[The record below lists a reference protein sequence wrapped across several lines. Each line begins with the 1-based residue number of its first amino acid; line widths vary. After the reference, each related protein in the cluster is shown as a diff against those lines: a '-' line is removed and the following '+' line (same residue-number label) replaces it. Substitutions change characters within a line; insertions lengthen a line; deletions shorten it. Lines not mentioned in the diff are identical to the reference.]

1 MTTTTTL
8 DTRQRSER
16 KTREF
21 AACAFVFLTG
31 VLVGCS
37 TRASTD
43 ATATS
48 TANANAARE
57 VKTAVVREETWPRT
71 LRSTGELAA
80 FEEATISTK
89 VAGRLDGIAVDLGSR
104 VKRGDVLASIEA
116 RDFDLRLT
124 ASKTA
129 LQAAR
134 ARLGLSIDGD
144 GMDDTIAPDDAAIV
158 KLAIAQLD
166 DAKLARDR
174 QTALSKDGVSSKA
187 AFDSAEIAFR
197 AAESRVQD
205 ARDEVQNRRAVLAQ
219 RRAELAIAAQQLADT
234 KITAPFDGLVRRRL
248 VSPGDYL
255 ATGSAVAMLVRA
267 DPLRLRLEIP
277 EREAS
282 NVRVGQAVRIAIE
295 GDPNEHVGTLA
306 RASPTISATNRTL
319 LVEAEVRND
328 TFELRPGSFVRA
340 QIIVDSEAK
349 ALIVPAEALVS
360 FAGIDKVIVVDG
372 DKATERRVTVG
383 RTDAKRVE
391 ILSGVQSG
399 EFVVLSPGNLQ
410 TGATVRITK

>member
-158 KLAIAQLD
+158 M
-166 DAKLARDR
+166 ARVFVD
-174 QTALSKDGVSSKA
+174 TFAGALCEAGDLVQPLQRGS
-187 AFDSAEIAFR
+187 ITR
-197 AAESRVQD
+197 AHI
-205 ARDEVQNRRAVLAQ
+205 LG
-219 RRAELAIAAQQLADT
+219 ELAD
-234 KITAPFDGLVRRRL
+234 
-248 VSPGDYL
+248 
-255 ATGSAVAMLVRA
+255 
-267 DPLRLRLEIP
+267 
-277 EREAS
+277 
-282 NVRVGQAVRIAIE
+282 
-295 GDPNEHVGTLA
+295 LA
-306 RASPTISATNRTL
+306 RAGTPARRSTTEITLFKSVGTALEDLAAAQMVYDAGRLQPLPAT
-319 LVEAEVRND
+319 
-328 TFELRPGSFVRA
+328 
-340 QIIVDSEAK
+340 
-349 ALIVPAEALVS
+349 
-360 FAGIDKVIVVDG
+360 
-372 DKATERRVTVG
+372 
-383 RTDAKRVE
+383 
-391 ILSGVQSG
+391 
-399 EFVVLSPGNLQ
+399 
-410 TGATVRITK
+410 